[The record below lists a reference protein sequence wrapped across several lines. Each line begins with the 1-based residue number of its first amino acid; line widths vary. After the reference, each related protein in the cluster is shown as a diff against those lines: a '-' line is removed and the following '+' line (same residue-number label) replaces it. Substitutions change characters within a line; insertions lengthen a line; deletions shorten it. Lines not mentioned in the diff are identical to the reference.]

1 MITNIKST
9 NDFCCGCRL
18 YRQTFEENGQLTC
31 IQCSK
36 LRYRVDELFIVF
48 SKSKWWLISFDGRA
62 HIHVHGKATKY
73 SEVVDLVGDEDATAL
88 TLTYQ

>member
-1 MITNIKST
+1 M
-9 NDFCCGCRL
+9 
-18 YRQTFEENGQLTC
+18 
-31 IQCSK
+31 
-36 LRYRVDELFIVF
+36 F